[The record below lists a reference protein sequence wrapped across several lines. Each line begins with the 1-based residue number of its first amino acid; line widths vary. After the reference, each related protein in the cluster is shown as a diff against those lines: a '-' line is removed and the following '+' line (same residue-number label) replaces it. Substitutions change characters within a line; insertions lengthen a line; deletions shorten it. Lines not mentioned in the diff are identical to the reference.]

1 MEQTGC
7 DIQKQQIKTYIMK
20 KILTFLP
27 IFIAFASFS
36 QDLSGITVSLTIR
49 AGDWAFI
56 VGHRTAP
63 GQDSTNMIYANRLRD
78 TMLLA
83 NPANFNTN
91 VRFNSLPAQLVYNIY
106 VEIKN
111 LPATLYDQVGT
122 NISTQIKAISNT
134 PLQNAITAFD
144 NQAAQI
150 YTDTRKRGKN
160 FLSDH

>member
-1 MEQTGC
+1 
-7 DIQKQQIKTYIMK
+7 MK

-36 QDLSGITVSLTIR
+36 QDLSGITVNLTLKG
-49 AGDWAFI
+49 GDWAYI
-56 VGHRTAP
+56 AGRKVGNLI
-63 GQDSTNMIYANRLRD
+63 DSSTVVYLNRLRD
-78 TMLLA
+78 TTLLA

-106 VEIKN
+106 VEIKS
-111 LPATLYDQVGT
+111 LPSTLYDQVGT

-134 PLQNAITAFD
+134 PLQTAITAFD